1 MHDFIEP
8 AASADSSTAVPAHT
22 RIAPSLAELSA
33 RLASTLGRIAARHR
47 PTAFASSFSVEDMVL
62 LDTIARHA
70 LPIDVFVLDTGRLPA
85 ETYELIERSGSRY
98 QIPLRVLYP
107 DALAVE
113 DYATRNGVNAFYRGI
128 DLRERCCAIR
138 KTEPLQRALAGKAAW
153 IAGLRRSQSVTRRD
167 LAAEE
172 FDAVHAMPKFNPLLE
187 WSTDDVWDYVRAN
200 GVPYNALHDRGYPSI
215 GCAPCTR
222 AIEPGEDLRAGRW
235 WWEQAE
241 HRECGLHR
249 RPVHVAVRVE
259 AAVTVE
265 PRAHATSPA
274 TTEDPA

>member
-1 MHDFIEP
+1 VHDLIEP
-8 AASADSSTAVPAHT
+8 DSSTAVPA
-22 RIAPSLAELSA
+22 RSSVARSLADLSA
-33 RLASTLGRIAARHR
+33 TLATTLARIAARHR
-47 PTAFASSFSVEDMVL
+47 PTAFASSFGVEDMVL

-70 LPIDVFVLDTGRLPA
+70 LPIDVFVLDTGRLPP
-85 ETYELIERSGSRY
+85 ETYDLIEHSASRY
-98 QIPLRVLYP
+98 GILLRVLYP

-138 KTEPLQRALAGKAAW
+138 KTEPLSRALAGKAAW
-153 IAGLRRSQSVTRRD
+153 ITGLRRSQSVTRRL

-172 FDAVHAMPKFNPLLE
+172 FDTVHGMPKFNPLLE
-187 WSTDDVWDYVRAN
+187 WSTDEVWAYVRAN
-200 GVPYNALHDRGYPSI
+200 GVPYNGLHDRGYPSI

-249 RPVHVAVRVE
+249 RPVHVAVRIE
-259 AAVTVE
+259 AAVT
-265 PRAHATSPA
+265 RDAGARTRSPA
-274 TTEDPA
+274 TAEDMA